1 MIIGAIQKTT
11 FLDYPGKIATLLFTV
26 WCNLRCQF
34 CYNKE
39 FVLPEEIKNNT
50 ADFIDQQAIYNFLET
65 RKWLIDGVV
74 ICGGEPTLQQDLYEF
89 VYTIKKIWFL
99 VKLDTN
105 GRDPDII
112 SRLISDKLVDY
123 IAMDIKDCPYT
134 WWKLVGSSEKYAMYQ
149 KTANILLASNIDYEF
164 RTTIIKWYH
173 TPLKIIDMAKSVQ
186 GAKKY
191 ALQNF
196 QVSGKSLL
204 NPYFKG
210 KSFSYTELQAM
221 KKLIDPYV
229 AICEIRS

>member
-1 MIIGAIQKTT
+1 MLIGAIQKTT

-26 WCNLRCQF
+26 GCNLRCQF

-39 FVLPEEIKNNT
+39 FVLPEEIKKNKDT
-50 ADFIDQQAIYNFLET
+50 YIDQQAVYNFLET

-74 ICGGEPTLQQDLYEF
+74 ICWGEPTLQKDLYTF
-89 VYTIKKIWFL
+89 IYTIKQMGFL

-105 GRDPDII
+105 GRDPDMVA
-112 SRLISDKLVDY
+112 RLIEDKLIDY

-134 WWKLVGSSEKYAMYQ
+134 WWRLVGSNEKYAIYQ
-149 KTANILLASNIDYEF
+149 KTANIILASDINYEF
-164 RTTIIKWYH
+164 RTTVIKWYH
-173 TPLKIIDMAKSVQ
+173 TATKIINIAKSIQ

-196 QVSGKSLL
+196 QIPKTLL

-210 KSFSYTELQAM
+210 KSFSAIELQGL
-221 KKLIDPYV
+221 KKIVEPYV
-229 AICEIRS
+229 GVCEIRN